1 MLSRVMLRA
10 VEVAVE
16 LWLGLSWSP
25 QAQLLNDATQRNVL
39 AEEVGP
45 LLVLIPLS
53 WLAFFYWIK

>member
-25 QAQLLNDATQRNVL
+25 QAQLLNDATQRSVL
-39 AEEVGP
+39 AQEVRRPP
-45 LLVLIPLS
+45 LPRHLLYRFPPPP
-53 WLAFFYWIK
+53 